1 MASFDEFIKE
11 YVRIGQKDI
20 RLLPRRVEVVVGL
33 CVTYGVLSLYSAL
46 LLVFENYLWLL

>member
-33 CVTYGVLSLYSAL
+33 CNLRGTQPL
-46 LLVFENYLWLL
+46 

>member
-20 RLLPRRVEVVVGL
+20 RLLPRRVEVVVVGL
-33 CVTYGVLSLYSAL
+33 CNLRGTQPL
-46 LLVFENYLWLL
+46 